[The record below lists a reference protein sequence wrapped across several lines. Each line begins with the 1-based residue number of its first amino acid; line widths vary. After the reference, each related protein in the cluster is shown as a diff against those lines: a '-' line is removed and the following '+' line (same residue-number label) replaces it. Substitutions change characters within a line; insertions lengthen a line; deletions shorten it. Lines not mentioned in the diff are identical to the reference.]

1 MRTENVEWFFVQTFL
16 TTLSVTASRKRC
28 QAGGSCRV
36 QLAVNGGAAS
46 GCFFG
51 HRWGSLWLRAAVG
64 ATPCWRAPA
73 AERQGVLWRSNVIK
87 LSCTQFLHWDPLS
100 PFHLHWSQLI
110 SIDLPQLFTSF
121 ACQNY
126 LCRFCRWWRLAAGQ
140 AARASQQ
147 QHLVQRRSYAQT
159 PCLLWLCQTCV
170 TPSIVRICTSRM
182 VEHLTCLDDVYLCL
196 VYWLR
201 HCMILLSFH
210 GSLRQ
215 NRRGKQ
221 MQNVQTKN

>member
-28 QAGGSCRV
+28 QAGGNCRV

-87 LSCTQFLHWDPLS
+87 LSCTISPLRS
-100 PFHLHWSQLI
+100 IESIPSSLI
-110 SIDLPQLFTSF
+110 SIDLNWSSTIV
-121 ACQNY
+121 Y
-126 LCRFCRWWRLAAGQ
+126 EFCLSKLSLQILQVVEIGCGTGCAGLAA
-140 AARASQQ
+140 AALGAEAVLRPNTMS
-147 QHLVQRRSYAQT
+147 VVVVSD
-159 PCLLWLCQTCV
+159 LCHSKYCTNLYEPYGWALDVLRWCV
-170 TPSIVRICTSRM
+170 SVFGILIATLHDISIISRFF
-182 VEHLTCLDDVYLCL
+182 T
-196 VYWLR
+196 
-201 HCMILLSFH
+201 
-210 GSLRQ
+210 
-215 NRRGKQ
+215 
-221 MQNVQTKN
+221 TK

>member
-28 QAGGSCRV
+28 QAGGNCRV

-87 LSCTQFLHWDPLS
+87 LSCTISPLRS
-100 PFHLHWSQLI
+100 IESIPSSLI
-110 SIDLPQLFTSF
+110 SIDLSWSQLIFHNCLRVLLVKIIF
-121 ACQNY
+121 AD
-126 LCRFCRWWRLAAGQ
+126 FAGGG
-140 AARASQQ
+140 
-147 QHLVQRRSYAQT
+147 
-159 PCLLWLCQTCV
+159 
-170 TPSIVRICTSRM
+170 
-182 VEHLTCLDDVYLCL
+182 D
-196 VYWLR
+196 WLR
-201 HCMILLSFH
+201 DRLRGPRSSSTWCRGGPTPKHHVCCGCVRLVSLQVLYEFVRAVWLSTW
-210 GSLRQ
+210 RA
-215 NRRGKQ
+215 
-221 MQNVQTKN
+221 